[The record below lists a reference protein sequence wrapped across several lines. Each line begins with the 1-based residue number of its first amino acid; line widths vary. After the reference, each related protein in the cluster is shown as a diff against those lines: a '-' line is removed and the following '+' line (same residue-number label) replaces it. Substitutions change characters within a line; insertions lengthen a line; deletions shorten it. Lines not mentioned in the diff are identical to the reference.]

1 MSWKKLFSKDGG
13 SAKVARDR
21 LTIMLAHERSVKVPY
36 MEQMKEEILAVVRKY
51 TQTDKIAI
59 RADSNQEVS
68 TLEVEIT
75 LG

>member
-1 MSWKKLFSKDGG
+1 MSWKFFSKNND

-51 TQTDKIAI
+51 TQTDKITI
-59 RADSNQEVS
+59 RADSNQEIS

>member
-1 MSWKKLFSKDGG
+1 MSWKLFSKNNG

-51 TQTDKIAI
+51 TQTDKITI
-59 RADSNQEVS
+59 KADSNQEVS